1 MERFKK
7 LLTELISTNPND
19 AYILNYLSYSMAI
32 RNEDLHEAKKFIL
45 KALKIENNNGY
56 FLDTLGWIQFKQN
69 DIDEAIKTIQMAIEL
84 EPNNS
89 EIIDH
94 LGDIY
99 YKIGRKKE
107 AIYEW
112 NKALVGNANYEL
124 KKILNLN

>member
-1 MERFKK
+1 
-7 LLTELISTNPND
+7 
-19 AYILNYLSYSMAI
+19 MAI
-32 RNEDLHEAKKFIL
+32 RNENLHEAKKFIL
-45 KALKIENNNGY
+45 KALKIENNNAY

-69 DIDEAIKTIQMAIEL
+69 DIDEAIKSIQMAIEL

-112 NKALVGNANYEL
+112 NKFGWKRKL
-124 KKILNLN
+124 